1 MKKYKI
7 SIVDDDRNTLVSLAD
22 LITYSKEFELIFIA
36 KNGEE
41 YLKKMEELDI
51 NELPQLVLMD
61 LEMPKIDGIKTMQIS
76 KMRFPFVKYIVLT
89 SFDDEEKLF
98 KAIQAGAH
106 GYLLKDEK
114 ISVIQNHIKDLI
126 NNQATPMSPSIAKKT
141 FDILSKIK
149 MDQLPN
155 SLEKNEILTNL
166 TSREMDVLKLM
177 VEGYNYKIISEK
189 LFVSTNTVRSHIAHI
204 YEKLHVTSKYQ
215 MLTLL
220 NSK

>member
-22 LITYSKEFELIFIA
+22 LITYSKEFELIFTA

-76 KMRFPFVKYIVLT
+76 KMRFSFVKYIVLT

>member
-7 SIVDDDRNTLVSLAD
+7 SIVDDDRNTLLSLAD
-22 LITYSKEFELIFIA
+22 LITYSHEFDLIFTA
-36 KNGEE
+36 KNGKE
-41 YLKKMEELDI
+41 YLEKMESLDV
-51 NELPQLVLMD
+51 NEMPQIVLMD
-61 LEMPKIDGIKTMQIS
+61 LEMPIMDGINTMHIS

-114 ISVIQNHIKDLI
+114 ISVIQEHIKDLI

-149 MDQLPN
+149 INPLPDA
-155 SLEKNEILTNL
+155 LENNEVLSNL
-166 TSREMDVLKLM
+166 TSREIDVLKLM
-177 VEGYNYKIISEK
+177 VDGYNYKIIAEK

-215 MLTLL
+215 MLNLL
-220 NSK
+220 KAK